1 MARQLEGLYDP
12 KTGAVGMA
20 KFSVMMMRKLNG
32 HITSRQEI
40 LDMQD
45 TLGRE
50 WTEEEIK
57 EILKAN
63 GTSADDPSQTA
74 LRASTCGGTHSR
86 PARAETCTA
95 AAGPPDRGRPSCPRS
110 RMRPPA
116 PGTHS
121 RNHHER

>member
-1 MARQLEGLYDP
+1 
-12 KTGAVGMA
+12 MA

-63 GTSADDPSQTA
+63 GLSADDPSQTV
-74 LRASTCGGTHSR
+74 LRASTCGGAHSR
-86 PARAETCTA
+86 PA
-95 AAGPPDRGRPSCPRS
+95 
-110 RMRPPA
+110 
-116 PGTHS
+116 
-121 RNHHER
+121 

>member
-63 GTSADDPSQTA
+63 GMSADDPSQTA

-86 PARAETCTA
+86 PA
-95 AAGPPDRGRPSCPRS
+95 
-110 RMRPPA
+110 
-116 PGTHS
+116 
-121 RNHHER
+121 

>member
-20 KFSVMMMRKLNG
+20 KFSVTMMRKLNG

-63 GTSADDPSQTA
+63 GTSADDPS
-74 LRASTCGGTHSR
+74 
-86 PARAETCTA
+86 
-95 AAGPPDRGRPSCPRS
+95 
-110 RMRPPA
+110 
-116 PGTHS
+116 
-121 RNHHER
+121 